1 MIYSTQYRTLVDC
14 SPMAS
19 TDFPFLHIESC
30 PDCDTELIAV
40 VEVRPRFHPSL
51 DPSTRVMLPTVEWL
65 QTCEHID

>member
-1 MIYSTQYRTLVDC
+1 
-14 SPMAS
+14 MANK
-19 TDFPFLHIESC
+19 DFPFLHVESC